1 MAASRTIGTF
11 LIAPTDSRLSIEVIE
26 ENRQARETITMAELL
41 DGKSAIITGGG
52 SGIGRAAAQIF
63 AREGARVIVADV
75 VEQGGRET
83 VEMIRGKGGEA
94 QFLRCDVAR
103 AAEVESLI
111 AAAVKAYGRLDCAFN
126 NAGIGGAQ
134 RKTADYNE
142 EEWDRIIAINLKG
155 VWLCMRA
162 EIRQFLAQG
171 SPGAIVN
178 TASAAGLVASHSMP
192 AYTAAKHG
200 VVGLTKC
207 AAVEYARTGIR
218 INDVCPGVVDTPLV
232 ADMIAQVP
240 KLAGRLDQ
248 LEPVGRKARPEE
260 IAEAVAWLCSD
271 RASFV
276 TGASISVD
284 GGITAQ

>member
-1 MAASRTIGTF
+1 
-11 LIAPTDSRLSIEVIE
+11 
-26 ENRQARETITMAELL
+26 MAELL

-52 SGIGRAAAQIF
+52 SGIGRAASLVF
-63 AREGARVIVADV
+63 AREGARVIVADLA
-75 VEQGGRET
+75 EQGGRET
-83 VEMIRGKGGEA
+83 VEIVRGKGGDA
-94 QFLRCDVAR
+94 QFHRCDVAR
-103 AAEVESLI
+103 AADVESLI
-111 AAAVKAYGRLDCAFN
+111 AAAIKAYGRLDCAFN

-134 RKTADYNE
+134 RKTADYAE
-142 EEWDRIIAINLKG
+142 EEWDRIMAINLKG

-171 SPGAIVN
+171 SPSAIVN

-207 AAVEYARTGIR
+207 AAIEYARTGIR

-232 ADMIAQVP
+232 ADMIAQQP
-240 KLAGRLDQ
+240 KLASRLDQ
-248 LEPVGRKARPEE
+248 AEPVGRKARPAE

>member
-1 MAASRTIGTF
+1 MPSLFDLT
-11 LIAPTDSRLSIEVIE
+11 
-26 ENRQARETITMAELL
+26 
-41 DGKSAIITGGG
+41 GKVAIITG
-52 SGIGRAAAQIF
+52 STKGIGLAIATRMAEHGATVVISSRKPDACEAVAAGIRA
-63 AREGARVIVADV
+63 
-75 VEQGGRET
+75 
-83 VEMIRGKGGEA
+83 KGGEA
-94 QFLRCDVAR
+94 QFHRCDVAR
-103 AAEVESLI
+103 AAEVDALI

-134 RKTADYNE
+134 RKTADYSE
-142 EEWDRIIAINLKG
+142 EEFDRIVAINLKG

-162 EIRQFLAQG
+162 EIRQFLAQK

-178 TASAAGLVASHSMP
+178 TASAAGLVASPSMP

-207 AAVEYARTGIR
+207 AAIEYARTGIR

-248 LEPVGRKARPEE
+248 VEPVGRKARPEE
-260 IAEAVAWLCSD
+260 IAEAVVWLCSE